1 MNETELAFLT
11 LLESSSVKP
20 LSDEFFV
27 RIEALKGV
35 KPKSSLPFE
44 VANKTTEEPSTW
56 YDAIEYVEL
65 LGDGW
70 RLPTIEELDLIYK
83 SENDFEKEGYWSSTE
98 FDYRSSWQYEFDS
111 GIKDYYGKTA
121 FCYVR
126 AVKDN

>member
-11 LLESSSVKP
+11 LLETSAKP

-27 RIEALKGV
+27 RIEALKSV

-44 VANKTTEEPSTW
+44 VANKRTEEPSTW

-70 RLPTIEELDLIYK
+70 RLPTIEELDVIYK

-111 GIKDYYGKTA
+111 GRKDYYGKTA

-126 AVKDN
+126 TVRDNL